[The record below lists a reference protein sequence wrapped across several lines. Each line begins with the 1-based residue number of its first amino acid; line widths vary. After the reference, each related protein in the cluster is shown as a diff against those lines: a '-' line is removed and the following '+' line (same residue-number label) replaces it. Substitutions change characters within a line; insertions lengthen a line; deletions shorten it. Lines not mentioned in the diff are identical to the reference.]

1 MEDTFNK
8 NSSHLSSIKN
18 HNQLKIDDL
27 VKRKNAQLDK
37 FIKASNPSVIKA
49 LEKEIESIDRQ
60 ITALEQVK
68 QSKNDLI
75 KFKLQG
81 KTLLSH
87 PDRAWQQADS
97 NKKKIIF
104 NFIFEENLKV
114 IDGKIG
120 NTKYSLP
127 YRVLKGKTSSSGVLV
142 ELGGIEP
149 PTSTLPVLR
158 SPS

>member
-8 NSSHLSSIKN
+8 NSNHLSSIKN
-18 HNQLKIDDL
+18 HNQVKIDEL
-27 VKRKNAQLDK
+27 SKRKKAQLDK
-37 FIKASNPSVIKA
+37 IIEASNPSVIKV
-49 LEKEIESIDRQ
+49 LEKEIEAIDRQ
-60 ITALEQVK
+60 IEALELVQY
-68 QSKNDLI
+68 SKDDVI
-75 KFKLQG
+75 RFKLQG

-87 PDRAWQQADS
+87 PDKAWQQADT
-97 NKKKIIF
+97 NTKKIIF

-120 NTKYSLP
+120 NTKYTLP
-127 YRVLKGKTSSSGVLV
+127 YRVMGGKTSPGGGLV

-149 PTSTLPVLR
+149 PTSCVPRKR